1 MSVFF
6 DFLMR
11 RLFLWVDFGG
21 TFLFTRADV
30 GWESYRG
37 AAELSHDTLD
47 CSYLGGG
54 NDSVALMRSYA
65 VWNNKGGVG
74 KSTISFHLA
83 ARFAETHPKINVLVI
98 DACPQANVSML
109 LLGGGTA
116 GENNVLSLCTQASPL
131 TIVGYLSHVIAAGA
145 GAALPN
151 PMTFVTDVAQFNQ
164 NLTGNL
170 FLLCGDGNMEPM
182 APAISGAAAAP
193 PLTPQSHPWRW
204 IHLILRALIDS
215 VCQSVPNRDWL
226 VILDTNPSFSIYTEL
241 AISAA
246 DRLLVPVN
254 ADDSSRVATN
264 AMFILLHGQTPPHP
278 VYGSWTFATRAQT
291 YNVIVPQIH
300 VVVGN
305 RLTQY
310 EGAAT
315 AFSALSDAT
324 AGTLFAAYQNH
335 PQYFTPRPPPSP
347 TVASFRDNYS
357 VALRDF
363 NTAGVVAAHLGR
375 RLSQMTGGYYQVHG
389 QNVQINS
396 ARVAEC
402 VNAIDALLAMVN

>member
-1 MSVFF
+1 MS
-6 DFLMR
+6 LI
-11 RLFLWVDFGG
+11 
-21 TFLFTRADV
+21 
-30 GWESYRG
+30 
-37 AAELSHDTLD
+37 
-47 CSYLGGG
+47 
-54 NDSVALMRSYA
+54 RSYA

-83 ARFAETHPKINVLVI
+83 ARLAETRPNVNVLVI
-98 DACPQANVSML
+98 DACPQANASML
-109 LLGGGTA
+109 LLGGGTT
-116 GENNVLSLCTQASPL
+116 GEANVLSLCTQASPR
-131 TIVGYLSHVIAAGA
+131 TIVGYLSQVIAAGA
-145 GAALPN
+145 GAALPD
-151 PMTFVTDVAQFNQ
+151 PMSFVTQVAQHNAK
-164 NLTGNL
+164 LTDNL

-193 PLTPQSHPWRW
+193 ALTPQSQPWRW
-204 IHLILRALIDS
+204 IHLILRGLIDNIS
-215 VCQSVPNRDWL
+215 QNIPTRDWL

-246 DRLLVPVN
+246 DRLIVPVN

-291 YNVIVPQIH
+291 HNIGVPQIH

-324 AGTLFAAYQNH
+324 ADTLFAAYQSH
-335 PQYFTPRPPPSP
+335 PQYFTPRPATSA
-347 TVASFRDNYS
+347 TVTDFRDNYS
-357 VALRDF
+357 VPLRDF
-363 NTAGVVAAHLGR
+363 NTAGVVAAHLGQ
-375 RLSQMTGGYYQVHG
+375 RLSQMGGGYYQVHG
-389 QNVQINS
+389 QQVQINS
-396 ARVAEC
+396 ARVTEC
-402 VNAIDALLAMVN
+402 INALNALLAMVD

>member
-1 MSVFF
+1 M
-6 DFLMR
+6 
-11 RLFLWVDFGG
+11 
-21 TFLFTRADV
+21 
-30 GWESYRG
+30 
-37 AAELSHDTLD
+37 
-47 CSYLGGG
+47 
-54 NDSVALMRSYA
+54 ALIRSYA

-83 ARFAETHPKINVLVI
+83 ARLAETRPNVNVLVI
-98 DACPQANVSML
+98 DACPQANASML
-109 LLGGGTA
+109 LLGGGTL
-116 GENNVLSLCTQASPL
+116 GETNVLSLCTQASPR
-131 TIVGYLSHVIAAGA
+131 TIAGYLSQVIAAGA
-145 GAALPN
+145 GAPLPD
-151 PMTFVTDVAQFNQ
+151 PMNFVTQVSQFNA

-193 PLTPQSHPWRW
+193 ALTPQSQPWRW
-204 IHLILRALIDS
+204 IHLILRALIDNI
-215 VCQSVPNRDWL
+215 CQSVSDRDWL

-246 DRLLVPVN
+246 DRLIVPVN

-291 YNVIVPQIH
+291 QNVGVPQIH
-300 VVVGN
+300 VIVGN

-310 EGAAT
+310 DGAAT

-324 AGTLFAAYQNH
+324 ADTLFAAYQSH
-335 PQYFTPRPPPSP
+335 PQYFTPRPVPSG
-347 TVASFRDNYS
+347 TVAAFRDRYS
-357 VALRDF
+357 VPLRDF

-375 RLSQMTGGYYQVHG
+375 RLSQMAGGYYPVHG
-389 QNVQINS
+389 QDVQINS
-396 ARVAEC
+396 ARVTEC
-402 VNAIDALLAMVN
+402 ITAIDALLAMVN